1 MTDTLYSLT
10 LCGQSSG
17 LTVSPEYLEHIA
29 KVRRVNGDGTR
40 TTVWMGP
47 IDQLGETLYE
57 AERLCSYAAT
67 AKLTN
72 TKTWME
78 GLAERIN
85 ALLDKL
91 NDPDRV
97 RFLVTEFCCEN
108 KYREEIRNL

>member
-1 MTDTLYSLT
+1 MTDPLYSLT
-10 LCGQSSG
+10 ICDQPSG
-17 LTVSPEYLEHIA
+17 ITASPEYLEHIA

-57 AERLCSYAAT
+57 AEHLCSYAASC
-67 AKLTN
+67 KMKN
-72 TKTWME
+72 TPNWME

-91 NDPDRV
+91 NDSDRV

-108 KYREEIRNL
+108 KCREEIRKP